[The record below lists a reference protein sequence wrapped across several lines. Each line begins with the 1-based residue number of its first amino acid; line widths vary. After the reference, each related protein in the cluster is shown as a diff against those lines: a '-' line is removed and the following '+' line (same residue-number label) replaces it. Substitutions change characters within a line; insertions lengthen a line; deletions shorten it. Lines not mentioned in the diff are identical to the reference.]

1 MQLFPVAALLSLAA
15 AVSANFVHIIE
26 VGNLN
31 GQTIYSPNDVVSFLV
46 LSINQEPPLI
56 ASPTAS

>member
-31 GQTIYSPNDVVSFLV
+31 AQTIYSPNDVVSLMV
-46 LSINQEPPLI
+46 LS
-56 ASPTAS
+56 TAR